1 MLSEDKKTIKKTYL
15 CLKTLLVENIGSY
28 VDLFFYEKPVDLPRD
43 LSAIL
48 NEAGL
53 IHPEKELWQANVMA
67 FPFRGKFIITDFLLS
82 YQRMK
87 NGKYLRG
94 IDDVWVMFP
103 HETLLF
109 IEELGKVSGD
119 TVLDLASGS
128 GAISLF
134 LADQFKK
141 VYSLDISPKAVKY
154 ARFNAILNN
163 LEDKIVN
170 LQSDLFQKLGGF
182 KFSHI
187 YWNGPTVALPELK
200 EAKQPYPLYAYGGYD
215 GAAFTKKFLNEVF
228 SHVSSNYVIKWW
240 DGSLGTKKRS
250 VVDEYI
256 RNNFSGTKISVTIE
270 YLNKR
275 GGVPLKEYE
284 DLYIKYCLDKFD
296 LNQDPE
302 TRQRAVEEWYKRL
315 NKEGL
320 RYVYISLITIKPA
333 DRFEIIYKYPEKT
346 RVSAKNVYGFEWH
359 FASSNYIK
367 NYLMQNN
374 LQLFQ

>member
-1 MLSEDKKTIKKTYL
+1 MLSEDNQTIKKAYL
-15 CLKTLLVENIGSY
+15 CLKTLLVENINSY
-28 VDLFFYEKPVDLPRD
+28 IDLFFYEKPVEIPRD
-43 LSAIL
+43 LSVTL
-48 NEAGL
+48 NKAGL
-53 IHPEKELWQANVMA
+53 IHPEKRLWRANVMA

-94 IDDVWVMFP
+94 IDNVWVMLP
-103 HETLLF
+103 HEALLF
-109 IEELGKVSGD
+109 IEELGRVSGD
-119 TVLDLASGS
+119 SVLDLASGS

-134 LADQFKK
+134 LADKFKK
-141 VYSLDISPKAVKY
+141 VCSVDINPKAVKY
-154 ARFNAILNN
+154 ARFNVILNN

-170 LQSDLFQKLGGF
+170 LQSDLFKKLERF
-182 KFSHI
+182 KFDHI
-187 YWNGPTVALPELK
+187 YWNGPTVALPELE
-200 EAKQPYPLYAYGGYD
+200 EAKQLYPLYAYGGYD
-215 GAAFTKKFLNEVF
+215 GASFTKKFLNEVF

-256 RNNFSGTKISVTIE
+256 RNNFFDTPINVRIE

-284 DLYIKYCLDKFD
+284 DLYVKYCLDKFD
-296 LNQDPE
+296 LNQDLK

-320 RYVYISLITIKPA
+320 RYVYTSLITIKPA
-333 DRFEIIYKYPEKT
+333 KKFEIAYKYPEKT

-374 LQLFQ
+374 RQLFQ